1 MRSPFLVEVIV
12 GTTQH
17 GTVSALW
24 FLVPNSPLKGTL
36 LCSRI
41 LWNNN
46 DTTVVVA
53 RTFDWGTQ
61 YRESLW
67 ALPRGI
73 QRSGGAADNPAR
85 WTSRYGSLVV
95 VENEKGIA
103 DGVNEAG
110 LAAHLL
116 YMEETSYPPPDLAVP
131 GVVSTLWLQ
140 YYLDNFA
147 TVQELVSHLHDI
159 RVEFIPFGGFNTL
172 PLHLAFEDVSG
183 DSAVVEFVD
192 GSLLLHHGPQ
202 YTVMTNEPPL
212 DEQLA
217 NLQRYQDFGGTIEG
231 LPGGIA
237 SQDRFVRASYYLQHL
252 PQPDGAPKAVAY
264 VMGIAAN
271 VSAPFGAPYVSG
283 VGDTYPTWWRTATDL
298 TNRVYYFSSTLAP
311 NVIWVELAK
320 LDLSPGAAVR
330 RLDALN
336 PVLAGEVSGDFVAA
350 QPGF

>member
-1 MRSPFLVEVIV
+1 MRRSRVRA
-12 GTTQH
+12 GAAA
-17 GTVSALW
+17 ALRLGLW
-24 FLVPNSPLKGTL
+24 LAPGFIAYT
-36 LCSRI
+36 CSRI
-41 LWNNN
+41 FWNDNPAAK
-46 DTTVVVA
+46 VVA

-95 VENEKGIA
+95 VEDERAIA
-103 DGVNEAG
+103 DGLNEAG
-110 LAAHLL
+110 LAAHVL

-147 TVQELVSHLHDI
+147 TVQELVEHLHDI
-159 RVEFIPFGGFNTL
+159 RIEFVLFGGYTTI
-172 PLHLAFEDVSG
+172 PLHLAFEDASG
-183 DSAVVEFVD
+183 DSAVVEFVN
-192 GSLLLHHGPQ
+192 GTLLLHHGPQ

-217 NLQRYQDFGGTIEG
+217 NLQRYQDFGGTIGG

-237 SQDRFVRASYYLQHL
+237 SQDRFVRASYYLRHL

-271 VSAPFGAPYVSG
+271 VSAPFGAPDG
-283 VGDTYPTWWRTATDL
+283 GAAGDTYPTWWRTATDV

-336 PVLAGEVSGDFVAA
+336 PELAGEVSSYFSPAT
-350 QPGF
+350 PEF